1 MSTLIIL
8 IVSFTFLWVVNAYV
22 INGYLSHGQV
32 GRISLSLMLLFTGTA
47 HFYKTFEMVQMMPE
61 FLPYKTALVYIT
73 GVLEI
78 LGAVGLLIER
88 TAKLASIALILFFL
102 AVLPANIIG
111 SMKQVQLGGM
121 ENGPAYLYFRIPF
134 QFLLIW
140 WTYYFGIR
148 LKRNPPNNMSTSH
161 SHA

>member
-1 MSTLIIL
+1 MSALIIL
-8 IVSFTFLWVVNAYV
+8 IVSFTFLWALNTYV
-22 INGYLSHGQV
+22 IGHYFSIRQI
-32 GRISLSLMLLFTGTA
+32 GRISLAIMLLFTGTA
-47 HFYKTFEMVQMMPE
+47 HFYKTSEMVQMMPD
-61 FLPYKTALVYIT
+61 FLPYKTEIVYLT

-78 LGAVGLLIER
+78 LGAVGLVIER
-88 TAKLASIALILFFL
+88 TAKLTSIALILFFL

-134 QFLLIW
+134 QILLIW
-140 WTYYFGIR
+140 WAYYFGIR
-148 LKRNPPNNMSTSH
+148 LKKNSSNNISTSH